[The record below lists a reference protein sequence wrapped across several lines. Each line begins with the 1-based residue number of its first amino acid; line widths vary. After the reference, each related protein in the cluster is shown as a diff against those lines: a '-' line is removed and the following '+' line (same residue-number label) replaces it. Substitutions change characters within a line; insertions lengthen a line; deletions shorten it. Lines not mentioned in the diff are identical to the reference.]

1 VEQLQLRVIT
11 SLAKLFTAR
20 EAVRLMSDGVELF
33 GAIGVM
39 EGHQSTLLRDA
50 QVMPIWEGT
59 TNTLSLDLVRL
70 VAKEPHSLDAV
81 HKQLLDDLLRGGDA
95 ETASK
100 SRSINNNN
108 NDDKDVQ
115 QVVALA
121 NQTFAQIRAF
131 ASDPAALETNS
142 RRLSMQLAR
151 LWVTA
156 LVARAA
162 RDEGHDE
169 ELMLFRHW
177 AARCVREQEAFVD
190 PAVLNAYRAALP
202 AKMNGA
208 QRDASGNLRSYV

>member
-1 VEQLQLRVIT
+1 
-11 SLAKLFTAR
+11 
-20 EAVRLMSDGVELF
+20 MSDGVELF

-156 LVARAA
+156 LERARRATRATMRSSCSSGTGPPAA
-162 RDEGHDE
+162 FASRRPLWTPPCSTRTGP
-169 ELMLFRHW
+169 
-177 AARCVREQEAFVD
+177 RCR
-190 PAVLNAYRAALP
+190 PR
-202 AKMNGA
+202 
-208 QRDASGNLRSYV
+208 